1 MSTVT
6 AIVVSYNSVNELPSC
21 LNALKRE
28 RCDEIIVIDNNS
40 QDGSADYVEHNFPEV
55 VLIKNLENYGYG
67 KACNQG
73 LSIAA
78 SDFALILNSD
88 TIAQPNSISR
98 LKELMDK
105 QGDAV
110 ACGGSLFFPDGRLQ
124 ESAASELTLWVVFC
138 EQTYLEKIFP
148 RSNLFSPYWVSK
160 RHVLENGFEVP
171 LEVEQVM
178 GACLMMR
185 RLDGEFLRFDE
196 GFFLYCEDTELCSR
210 LREKGKIFYVP
221 NARFVHLL
229 GKSSADERWKSISY
243 YNRGKER
250 YFSLKK
256 STFAAFLCFAF
267 NRFGALLRLSIWT
280 ALFLVSLGRVT
291 NSAQKVGV
299 WARVLAAR
307 INPYP
312 NN

>member
-28 RCDEIIVIDNNS
+28 NCDEIIVIDNNS
-40 QDGSADYVEHNFPEV
+40 QDGSADYVEQNFPEV
-55 VLIKNLENYGYG
+55 VLIKNSENYGYG

-73 LSIAA
+73 LSIAT
-78 SDFALILNSD
+78 FEYALILNSD

-98 LKELMDK
+98 LKKFLDR
-105 QGDAV
+105 QNDAV
-110 ACGGSLFFPDGRLQ
+110 ACGGGLFFPDGRLQ
-124 ESAASELTLWVVFC
+124 ESAANELTLWVVFC
-138 EQTYLEKIFP
+138 EQTYLEKVFT
-148 RSNLFSPYWVSK
+148 RSSLFSPYWVSRK
-160 RHVLENGFEVP
+160 HVLKNGFEAP

-185 RLDGEFLRFDE
+185 RIDGKFLRFDE
-196 GFFLYCEDTELCSR
+196 RFFLYCEDTELCSR
-210 LREKGKIFYVP
+210 LKQKGKIFYVP
-221 NARFVHLL
+221 NARFIHLL
-229 GKSSADERWKSISY
+229 GKSSVNERWKSISY
-243 YNRGKER
+243 YNCGKER

-267 NRFGALLRLSIWT
+267 NRFGALFRLSIWT
-280 ALFLVSLGRVT
+280 ALLLVSLGRVA

-299 WARVLAAR
+299 WAKVLVAR
-307 INPYP
+307 IDPYP